1 MQRVDEEL
9 FCSDDAEAHLGWHG
23 LGGKVEKFI
32 ADIRGCHLFCVDLQS
47 SVEGSDTLSWKQDK
61 VPVSNLW
68 ECKTFRG

>member
-1 MQRVDEEL
+1 
-9 FCSDDAEAHLGWHG
+9 
-23 LGGKVEKFI
+23 VEKFI